1 MEVLAIKT
9 PVIKAGDDLA
19 NLLLKLFDFEEYDIL
34 VISSKAVATA
44 EGAAIDLR
52 KVKATPE
59 AEDWAK
65 RSGRSAEFRQ
75 AVLDETERMHGK
87 VIASTLQL
95 MMTELKPDGMT
106 EGTVLVP
113 NAGLDESN
121 ADGTTAIGWS
131 HDPIH
136 SAQKLREDL
145 EARTG
150 KKIAVIISDS
160 CSRPRRLGVTAFA
173 LTVAGIDPIK
183 NLIGA
188 PDLFG
193 KELHL
198 TQEAIADQL
207 ATAANFLMG
216 NANECIPAAVIR
228 DHGVPFTN
236 YCGWVPGIEPDRDM
250 FGGVI

>member
-1 MEVLAIKT
+1 MEILAITT
-9 PVIKAGDDLA
+9 PIIQAGNDLVDVLMNA
-19 NLLLKLFDFEEYDIL
+19 LEIEENDII

-52 KVKATPE
+52 DIQPTPE
-59 AEDWAK
+59 AHEWAK
-65 RSGRSAEFRQ
+65 RSGRSAVFRQ
-75 AVLDETERMHGK
+75 AVLDETVRMHGK

-106 EGTVLVP
+106 EGSILVP

-121 ADGTTAIGWS
+121 AEGSTAIGWS
-131 HDPIH
+131 KDPIH
-136 SAQKLREDL
+136 SARKLQQDL
-145 EARTG
+145 AARSG
-150 KKIAVIISDS
+150 KKVAVIISDS

-216 NANECIPAAVIR
+216 NADQSIPAAVIR
-228 DHGVPFTN
+228 DHDVPFTN